1 MRKVIGIILTVIVF
15 SFVSCTKAPGS
26 SSPYVPTVADV
37 TANATLT
44 QLQQGRTLFIN
55 NCGLCH
61 SLPNPDDYSVS
72 GWNSILSNM
81 APKTTMSSTE
91 VTIVT
96 KYVTRGA
103 E

>member
-1 MRKVIGIILTVIVF
+1 MRKVIGIILTFAAF
-15 SFVSCTKAPGS
+15 SIVSCSKSSGS
-26 SSPYVPTVADV
+26 SGPYVPTASDV

-61 SLPNPDDYSVS
+61 ALPNPDDYSVS
-72 GWNSILSNM
+72 GWNSILSVM
-81 APKTTMSSTE
+81 APRTSMTPSE
-91 VTIVT
+91 VTLVG
-96 KYVTRGA
+96 KYVTRGQ